1 MSIKGAIK
9 RLEGVLA
16 RNSGSQPIT
25 FLIPH
30 CRNPDQAEKIKAQLI
45 KKHGLSNK
53 SDALLI
59 FVVDF
64 AMQVAVA

>member
-16 RNSGSQPIT
+16 RNSGSQQIT

-30 CRNPDQAEKIKAQLI
+30 CKNPDQTEKMKTQLI
-45 KKHGLSNK
+45 NEHGLSNK
-53 SDALLI
+53 SDALLV

-64 AMQVAVA
+64 AMHT